1 MMTSNDMLAP
11 VTATG
16 AAALIYLLFEAIAYY
31 TPIIIKQKSK
41 KKHAAI
47 KESAPKKLTIYGFLP
62 IYDPSNESSHLA
74 ADCSPFCLKLATYLR
89 ICGVDHDY
97 KYATDADYDLNN
109 APKGKVPFAH
119 WERLNSGELMG
130 DSTLIMKALMD
141 VDPHTFNIDKHLTA
155 EERAI
160 GVAIKTMLEESTY
173 WSIINVRW
181 LTNDQ
186 FKQTTGPKYMAKLV
200 PLPSFLK
207 TMVINSIRCKTI
219 KNARSQGTGLL
230 TDDERKTKFEMELKA
245 LSDFLGDKT
254 YIMGNKVSSFDATVY
269 AWVECMTQGW
279 EHDMFESARDCKKLM
294 GYASRMKG
302 EFFGMQNSIVRSR

>member
-1 MMTSNDMLAP
+1 MTSNDLLSP

-16 AAALIYLLFEAIAYY
+16 AAALIYLLFEAIDYC
-31 TPIIIKQKSK
+31 IKQKSK
-41 KKHAAI
+41 KKRVAI
-47 KESAPKKLTIYGFLP
+47 KKNAPKKLTIYGFLP
-62 IYDPSNESSHLA
+62 IYDPSNDKSSHLA

-97 KYATDADYDLNN
+97 KYATDADYDMNN

-130 DSTLIMKALMD
+130 DSTLIMKALVD
-141 VDPHTFNIDKHLTA
+141 VDPHTFDIDKHLTA

-160 GVAIKTMLEESTY
+160 GVAIKTMLQESTY

-181 LTNDQ
+181 LTNAQ

-207 TMVINSIRCKTI
+207 TMMINSIRGKIT
-219 KNARSQGTGLL
+219 KDARSQGIGLL
-230 TDDERKTKFEMELKA
+230 NESERTIKYQTELKA

-254 YIMGNKVSSFDATVY
+254 YIMGDKVSSFDATVY
-269 AWVECMTQGW
+269 AWVECMTKGW
-279 EHDMFESARDCKKLM
+279 EHDMFDSAREYKNLM

-302 EFFGMQNSIVRSR
+302 EFFGVQNGIVRSR